1 MNESCVSHF
10 MALADATVVSLQQ
23 SNTNA
28 SCHVSCHTSERVTS
42 HTSESVV
49 LLTLSLWQTQQL
61 ILCNS
66 RTRMRHATHHVT
78 HLNESRHTHLNQ
90 SCRSHYR
97 CARRN
102 SFFSATVAYE
112 WVMSHIMSHIWMS
125 HVTHIWISRVA
136 HIIAVADATVVS
148 LQQSN
153 TNASCHTS
161 CHTSERVMSH
171 TSWLLQ
177 TQRLFLCNS
186 RVKWGVYG
194 ATTYLRGT
202 ALCCGYLADLKVFF
216 FLEYPPLCEV
226 KWEIYGADN
235 LFTWNRIVLQ
245 LSETYEAV
253 RLLCVAACRSVL

>member
-125 HVTHIWISRVA
+125 HVTHIWISRVT

-148 LQQSN
+148 LQQSSKVGGIRCDN
-153 TNASCHTS
+153 LFAWNSI
-161 CHTSERVMSH
+161 M
-171 TSWLLQ
+171 L
-177 TQRLFLCNS
+177 RLSGRFE
-186 RVKWGVYG
+186 G
-194 ATTYLRGT
+194 
-202 ALCCGYLADLKVFF
+202 FF
-216 FLEYPPLCEV
+216 FLGVPPPLWS
-226 KWEIYGADN
+226 K
-235 LFTWNRIVLQ
+235 
-245 LSETYEAV
+245 V
-253 RLLCVAACRSVL
+253 RDIRCRQFVYVEQDCVATVWDIWSCAFTLCCSVS